1 MRISDWSSD
10 VCSSDLVDTKAD
22 TVAWYGADDLTRIA
36 LIDCIVV
43 SDDLIDALHIAE
55 HVEASMNLGRITG
68 MDGLYFGVSRA
79 LPLIA
84 ALERSAICLTIA
96 AAMRSARSEEHTS
109 ELQSLMR
116 ISYAVFCLKKKKTY
130 TAYTQTDNHNKIIN
144 HNLTRH
150 NN

>member
-96 AAMRSARSEEHTS
+96 AAMRSASARSEEHTS

-116 ISYAVFCLKKKKTY
+116 ISYAVFCLKKKTSISN
-130 TAYTQTDNHNKIIN
+130 TTDNEEQQQHN
-144 HNLTRH
+144 TQATS
-150 NN
+150 